1 MDRERAIQTARACVG
16 KSDDWSRDAVTV
28 MVKPVYHRDR
38 EDAPFSRGLKA
49 HLPLWME
56 LVAKTAIIRLVDE
69 YLKRHGLTE
78 PRGSGPT
85 AMVKAEY
92 YRALRDGLIRS
103 GARMPLDDF
112 RATLKVVV
120 EKAMQRGY

>member
-1 MDRERAIQTARACVG
+1 MDSNKG
-16 KSDDWSRDAVTV
+16 
-28 MVKPVYHRDR
+28 
-38 EDAPFSRGLKA
+38 
-49 HLPLWME
+49 
-56 LVAKTAIIRLVDE
+56 AIIRLVDE
-69 YLKRHGLTE
+69 YLKRYGLTE

-85 AMVKAEY
+85 AMVKAES

>member
-1 MDRERAIQTARACVG
+1 MSAGRSGLTSCTRVLTTPRDGTMDSNKG
-16 KSDDWSRDAVTV
+16 
-28 MVKPVYHRDR
+28 
-38 EDAPFSRGLKA
+38 
-49 HLPLWME
+49 
-56 LVAKTAIIRLVDE
+56 AIIRLVDE

-85 AMVKAEY
+85 AMVKAES